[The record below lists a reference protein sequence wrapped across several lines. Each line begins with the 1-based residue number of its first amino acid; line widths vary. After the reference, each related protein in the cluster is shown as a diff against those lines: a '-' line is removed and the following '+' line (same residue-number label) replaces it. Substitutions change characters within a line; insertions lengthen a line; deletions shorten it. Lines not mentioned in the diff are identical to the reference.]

1 MSEPNALP
9 PPQPFNPAAVARRGG
24 GCSKPLL
31 LGCAALIVLLGVGMA
46 VFVVKLPTFMA
57 WLFTQWEGQIMTRLP
72 EDATAAEKERLHQAF
87 AAAVTALR
95 SRPFDP
101 AKLKPVQ
108 LQMTEILEMGNSRL
122 SREDMLRLTVAL
134 ENLGGIAPKAEAP
147 PPAPQGQSPPGGSP

>member
-1 MSEPNALP
+1 MSEPYVPPP

-31 LGCAALIVLLGVGMA
+31 LGCAALFVLLGIGMVA
-46 VFVVKLPTFMA
+46 LVVKAPDLMA
-57 WLFTQWEGQIMTRLP
+57 WFFERWEEQVMAKLP
-72 EDATAAEKERLHQAF
+72 EDATPAEKERLHKAF
-87 AAAVTALR
+87 EAAIAALR
-95 SRPFDP
+95 SKQIDA

-134 ENLGGIAPKAEAP
+134 ENLGGIAPPEADAP
-147 PPAPQGQSPPGGSP
+147 SPAPSEQSPPGP